1 MKQRWHNPGEMQ
13 RESLGKTAWIWA
25 EAGRLQEEIKLR
37 SWNRMNLP
45 AAGGFEHT
53 GGETMA
59 LSADIL
65 RGYTDTLILRR
76 LAEGDS
82 YGYQINKQITA
93 LSDGL
98 AELKEATLYTAFR
111 RMETAGYIRSYWGDE
126 NSGAR
131 RRYYAITDAGLEKL
145 CQDCESWKE
154 TRQIIDRLLE
164 GKA

>member
-1 MKQRWHNPGEMQ
+1 
-13 RESLGKTAWIWA
+13 
-25 EAGRLQEEIKLR
+25 
-37 SWNRMNLP
+37 
-45 AAGGFEHT
+45 
-53 GGETMA
+53 MA

-145 CQDCESWKE
+145 CKDCESWKE